1 LKKQKK
7 EKRAWPWKNF
17 QQEICTRKG
26 KENIPYS
33 TGFAFQIHMLRK
45 LEKALLMS
53 LALACPP
60 QIRSLVDPHPLVS
73 SYPPSKEMDSNLNLT
88 KKKAT

>member
-1 LKKQKK
+1 
-7 EKRAWPWKNF
+7 
-17 QQEICTRKG
+17 
-26 KENIPYS
+26 
-33 TGFAFQIHMLRK
+33 MLRK

-53 LALACPP
+53 PALACPP